1 VSTDPNPKKADSGVN
16 PRMIAMGL
24 LAALGIAL
32 AVLNSQSVKTHWI
45 LGTSKLPLFLV
56 IAATAAIGAALGYLT
71 ALRRGR

>member
-1 VSTDPNPKKADSGVN
+1 
-16 PRMIAMGL
+16 MGL

-32 AVLNSQSVKTHWI
+32 AILNSQSVKTHWI
-45 LGTSKLPLFLV
+45 FGTSKLPLFLV